1 MNRMQKLKMCAIHGC
16 VLVFFFNSKEHSIS
30 MNGKC
35 KFKNCAIHGCV
46 MFFLKKKTLAF
57 IQKKL
62 WHLYKKNSGIYT
74 NTVALIQRKTVALIQ
89 NTLNVLS
96 IVYG

>member
-1 MNRMQKLKMCAIHGC
+1 MCY
-16 VLVFFFNSKEHSIS
+16 VLI
-30 MNGKC
+30 G
-35 KFKNCAIHGCV
+35 
-46 MFFLKKKTLAF
+46 KKKTLAF

-74 NTVALIQRKTVALIQ
+74 KKKTLAFIQRNTVALIQRKTVALIQ